1 MNGFINLLKP
11 PGMTSQ
17 DAVSRIKRL
26 LPRGTAVGHGGTLD
40 PDAAG
45 VLPICVGRAT
55 RLFDYI
61 VDKRK
66 EYIGELTLGIAT
78 DTCDASGRITDS
90 CRVQVRQGEVESVLE
105 GFVGDIMQVPP
116 AYSAIKRGGEALYK
130 KARRGEDIDI
140 PARQVRIDAL
150 TFMGQTSPD
159 RYLIKIVCRK
169 GVYIRSLMH
178 DIGQKLGCGGCMS
191 FLMRERAGAMD
202 VSGALTLDEIVSEPD
217 KSACLLPLDF
227 MLDAY
232 PKAVV
237 AEQYRQNVINGQTI
251 RPAWANLPCEEAEE
265 EAGKTLRLYVGD
277 EFAGMGERTP
287 DGIRINAMLLDR

>member
-90 CRVQVRQGEVESVLE
+90 CRVQVRQSEVESALE
-105 GFVGDIMQVPP
+105 GFVGDIMQAPP
-116 AYSAIKRGGEALYK
+116 AYSAIKSGGEALYK

-140 PARQVRIDAL
+140 PARQVRID
-150 TFMGQTSPD
+150 GQ
-159 RYLIKIVCRK
+159 
-169 GVYIRSLMH
+169 G
-178 DIGQKLGCGGCMS
+178 
-191 FLMRERAGAMD
+191 
-202 VSGALTLDEIVSEPD
+202 
-217 KSACLLPLDF
+217 
-227 MLDAY
+227 
-232 PKAVV
+232 
-237 AEQYRQNVINGQTI
+237 
-251 RPAWANLPCEEAEE
+251 
-265 EAGKTLRLYVGD
+265 RLYP
-277 EFAGMGERTP
+277 FAHAGHRLETGLPRAYVVP
-287 DGIRINAMLLDR
+287 ASHRVRGVHAG

>member
-66 EYIGELTLGIAT
+66 EYIGELALGTAT
-78 DTCDASGRITDS
+78 DTCDAGGRITER
-90 CRVQVRQGEVESVLE
+90 CRVNVSRSEVENALKA
-105 GFVGDIMQVPP
+105 FVGDIMQTPP

-140 PARQVRIDAL
+140 PARQVRIDAIML
-150 TFMGQTSPD
+150 IGQTSPD
-159 RYLIKIVCRK
+159 RYLIKIACHK
-169 GVYIRSLMH
+169 GVYIRSLMR
-178 DIGQKLGCGGCMS
+178 DIAGKLGCPGHMS
-191 FLMRERAGAMD
+191 FLLRTA
-202 VSGALTLDEIVSEPD
+202 SGAFTLGDAQTLNELESIEEFIRPMDCLLGAYPAVRLDPAAREKVLNGAVLTEEDILSSDAEPD
-217 KSACLLPLDF
+217 RIA
-227 MLDAY
+227 
-232 PKAVV
+232 
-237 AEQYRQNVINGQTI
+237 
-251 RPAWANLPCEEAEE
+251 
-265 EAGKTLRLYVGD
+265 RLYVGN
-277 EFAGMGERTP
+277 EFAGMADRLP
-287 DGIRINAMLLDR
+287 DGAKIRCMLLGRE

>member
-66 EYIGELTLGIAT
+66 EYIGELALGTAT
-78 DTCDASGRITDS
+78 DTCDAGGRITER
-90 CRVQVRQGEVESVLE
+90 CRVNVSRSEVENALKA
-105 GFVGDIMQVPP
+105 FVGDIMQTPP

-140 PARQVRIDAL
+140 PARQVRIDAITL
-150 TFMGQTSPD
+150 IGQTSPD
-159 RYLIKIVCRK
+159 RYLIKIACHK
-169 GVYIRSLMH
+169 GVYIRSLMR
-178 DIGQKLGCGGCMS
+178 DIARKLGCPGHMS
-191 FLMRERAGAMD
+191 FLLRTA
-202 VSGALTLDEIVSEPD
+202 SGVFTL
-217 KSACLLPLDF
+217 
-227 MLDAY
+227 
-232 PKAVV
+232 
-237 AEQYRQNVINGQTI
+237 
-251 RPAWANLPCEEAEE
+251 
-265 EAGKTLRLYVGD
+265 GD
-277 EFAGMGERTP
+277 G
-287 DGIRINAMLLDR
+287 N

>member
-66 EYIGELTLGIAT
+66 EYIGELALGTAT
-78 DTCDASGRITDS
+78 DTCDAGGRITER
-90 CRVQVRQGEVESVLE
+90 CRVNVSRSEVENALQA
-105 GFVGDIMQVPP
+105 FVGDIMQTPP

-140 PARQVRIDAL
+140 PARQVRIDAITL
-150 TFMGQTSPD
+150 IGQTSPD
-159 RYLIKIVCRK
+159 RYLIKIACHK
-169 GVYIRSLMH
+169 GVYIRSLMR
-178 DIGQKLGCGGCMS
+178 DIAGKLGCPGHMS
-191 FLMRERAGAMD
+191 FLLRTA
-202 VSGALTLDEIVSEPD
+202 SGAFTLGDAQTLDELESIEEFIRPMDCLLGAYPAVRLDPAAREKVLNGAVLTERDILSSDAEPD
-217 KSACLLPLDF
+217 RIA
-227 MLDAY
+227 
-232 PKAVV
+232 
-237 AEQYRQNVINGQTI
+237 
-251 RPAWANLPCEEAEE
+251 
-265 EAGKTLRLYVGD
+265 RLYVGN
-277 EFAGMGERTP
+277 EFAGMADRLP
-287 DGIRINAMLLDR
+287 DGAKIRCMLLGRE

>member
-150 TFMGQTSPD
+150 TFMGQTSPG

-169 GVYIRSLMH
+169 GVYIRSLMR
-178 DIGQKLGCGGCMS
+178 DIAGKLGCPGHMS
-191 FLMRERAGAMD
+191 FLLRTA
-202 VSGALTLDEIVSEPD
+202 SGAFTLDDAQTLDELQNIEEFIRPMD
-217 KSACLLPLDF
+217 CL
-227 MLDAY
+227 LDAY
-232 PKAVV
+232 PAVRLDPAARDKVLNGAVLTEQDILSSDAAPDSV
-237 AEQYRQNVINGQTI
+237 A
-251 RPAWANLPCEEAEE
+251 
-265 EAGKTLRLYVGD
+265 RLYVGN
-277 EFAGMGERTP
+277 EFAGMADRLS
-287 DGIRINAMLLDR
+287 DGAKIRCMLLGRE

>member
-66 EYIGELTLGIAT
+66 EYIGELTLGIST
-78 DTCDASGRITDS
+78 DTCDAGGRIIQRCAADIG
-90 CRVQVRQGEVESVLE
+90 QGELECALES
-105 GFVGDIMQVPP
+105 FVGDIMQAPP

-130 KARRGEDIDI
+130 KARRGEEIDI

-150 TFMGQTSPD
+150 TLLGRTAPD
-159 RYLIKIVCRK
+159 RYLIKIACHK
-169 GVYIRSLMH
+169 GVYIRSLMR
-178 DIGQKLGCGGCMS
+178 DIAGKLGCPGHMS
-191 FLMRERAGAMD
+191 FLLRTA
-202 VSGALTLDEIVSEPD
+202 SGAFALDDAGTLDELEDIERFIRPMD
-217 KSACLLPLDF
+217 CLLG
-227 MLDAY
+227 AY
-232 PKAVV
+232 PAVRLDPAAREKVLNGAVLADEDILSSDAAPGQV
-237 AEQYRQNVINGQTI
+237 A
-251 RPAWANLPCEEAEE
+251 
-265 EAGKTLRLYVGD
+265 RLYVGN
-277 EFAGMGERTP
+277 EFAGMADRLP
-287 DGIRINAMLLDR
+287 DGARLRCMLLGRG